1 MFERF
6 PSGRIPIIGPIGL
19 MVHDWS
25 KPVDGHPRLF
35 DHSALELLTTAH
47 PRVVVSV
54 YSLLA
59 VALLWSG
66 VDAGLSASVVVRRAA
81 AGIAVWTL
89 TEYLM
94 HRYACHFVPR
104 TRTGVALPY
113 LSHGV
118 HHAYPRDPDRL
129 VMPLIVS
136 APIAVMLLLAGR
148 AKLPS
153 GITCSARAAEA
164 NPHR

>member
-54 YSLLA
+54 V
-59 VALLWSG
+59 VAGRGLWSG

-89 TEYLM
+89 TEY
-94 HRYACHFVPR
+94 HFQHHFAATDRQFGVSTPIWDYVF
-104 TRTGVALPY
+104 RTG
-113 LSHGV
+113 
-118 HHAYPRDPDRL
+118 R
-129 VMPLIVS
+129 
-136 APIAVMLLLAGR
+136 
-148 AKLPS
+148 
-153 GITCSARAAEA
+153 
-164 NPHR
+164 

>member
-1 MFERF
+1 
-6 PSGRIPIIGPIGL
+6 

-66 VDAGLSASVVVRRAA
+66 VGAGLSASVVVRRAA

-94 HRYACHFVPR
+94 HRYAFHFV
-104 TRTGVALPY
+104 A
-113 LSHGV
+113 SH
-118 HHAYPRDPDRL
+118 
-129 VMPLIVS
+129 
-136 APIAVMLLLAGR
+136 AGR
-148 AKLPS
+148 RRSDTTSSITSRRRIDSSACRLPS

>member
-1 MFERF
+1 MPDRSEWVTVFERF

-94 HRYACHFVPR
+94 RF
-104 TRTGVALPY
+104 
-113 LSHGV
+113 
-118 HHAYPRDPDRL
+118 
-129 VMPLIVS
+129 S
-136 APIAVMLLLAGR
+136 AASL
-148 AKLPS
+148 S
-153 GITCSARAAEA
+153 GISPTISFTTASTATTRRAAC
-164 NPHR
+164 

>member
-1 MFERF
+1 MPDRSEWVTVFERF

-66 VDAGLSASVVVRRAA
+66 VDA
-81 AGIAVWTL
+81 WT
-89 TEYLM
+89 
-94 HRYACHFVPR
+94 R
-104 TRTGVALPY
+104 G
-113 LSHGV
+113 
-118 HHAYPRDPDRL
+118 YPRRWWCGGPRRESL
-129 VMPLIVS
+129 S
-136 APIAVMLLLAGR
+136 GR
-148 AKLPS
+148 
-153 GITCSARAAEA
+153 
-164 NPHR
+164 

>member
-1 MFERF
+1 
-6 PSGRIPIIGPIGL
+6 

-35 DHSALELLTTAH
+35 DHPRWKLPNTAH
-47 PRVVVSV
+47 PRVVSV

-94 HRYACHFVPR
+94 HRYAFHFVPR
-104 TRTGVALPY
+104 TRAGVALAY

-148 AKLPS
+148 AIGGAGGTRFSAASLS
-153 GITCSARAAEA
+153 GISPTISFTTASTATTRRAAC
-164 NPHR
+164 